1 MRLDSLVMYFTAF
14 CERMVDFVVVP
25 KRSFSN
31 LVQVSAKHLKVAS
44 ENCEKL
50 LNTLHFLVN

>member
-1 MRLDSLVMYFTAF
+1 MYFTAF